1 MNAKRLFAIVFALAV
16 VLGPPAPADE
26 MASKPAAGSPPLNE
40 LYQDLQNLE
49 SMAAERRS
57 SLVTLRQDLES
68 MRQSLE
74 RLNKTIEPVAPP
86 ASFIN
91 EVRAGKATER
101 LERYIAE
108 TETKPVAMEPA
119 AKPAKP
125 APAPIV
131 QPARSSAPQQAAPVA
146 AKAEEPVQVAAAE
159 RGAAS
164 IHLASYRSRPNAER
178 GWIVLRDRYN
188 DMMTGLTPEYVE
200 VDLGPGKGRFVRL
213 VVRADNG
220 FCKRLKQRGG
230 DCSLLR

>member
-119 AKPAKP
+119 AKPTKP
-125 APAPIV
+125 APAV
-131 QPARSSAPQQAAPVA
+131 VERPARQPVAPAAAQAAQA
-146 AKAEEPVQVAAAE
+146 AEPVQVAAAE

>member
-1 MNAKRLFAIVFALAV
+1 MNAKRLSVIVFALAV

-91 EVRAGKATER
+91 EVRAGKATAR
-101 LERYIAE
+101 LERYMAE
-108 TETKPVAMEPA
+108 TEAKPVPIEPA
-119 AKPAKP
+119 SAPQKP
-125 APAPIV
+125 APAAPV
-131 QPARSSAPQQAAPVA
+131 VRNPAPQPAAPAA
-146 AKAEEPVQVAAAE
+146 AKAEEAIQVAAAE

-213 VVRADNG
+213 VVRADDG

-230 DCSLLR
+230 DCALLR

>member
-1 MNAKRLFAIVFALAV
+1 MNAKRLSVIVFALAV

-74 RLNKTIEPVAPP
+74 RLNETIEPVAPP

-91 EVRAGKATER
+91 EVRAGRATAR
-101 LERYIAE
+101 LERYMTE
-108 TETKPVAMEPA
+108 TETKPVAMETA
-119 AKPAKP
+119 AVPPKP
-125 APAPIV
+125 APAPGTV
-131 QPARSSAPQQAAPVA
+131 QPAAVPPVA
-146 AKAEEPVQVAAAE
+146 AEPETVKVAAAE

-164 IHLASYRSRPNAER
+164 IHLASYRSRLNAER
-178 GWIVLRDRYN
+178 GWTVLRDRYV
-188 DMMTGLTPEYVE
+188 DMMGGLTPEYVE

-213 VVRADNG
+213 VVRADDG
-220 FCKRLKQRGG
+220 FCDRLKQRGG
-230 DCSLLR
+230 DCALLR

>member
-91 EVRAGKATER
+91 EVRAGKATAR

-108 TETKPVAMEPA
+108 TETRPVAIEPA
-119 AKPAKP
+119 AAPQ
-125 APAPIV
+125 APA
-131 QPARSSAPQQAAPVA
+131 ALTRSAAPQSAEPVA
-146 AKAEEPVQVAAAE
+146 ATPKKPVQVAAAE

-200 VDLGPGKGRFVRL
+200 VDLGPGKGRYVRL